1 MQKDSIIKLA
11 VVGTAACAAV
21 FALTNFEQ
29 PAHAS
34 LFATSADFTQYV
46 AKYGKNYGTVEE
58 FNFRQAQFVA
68 KKAAFAEHNGNNG
81 NTYVVG
87 VNKFSDWTSAE
98 YKSILGYKP
107 QAAANKNYE
116 ILDTTAT
123 PASVD
128 WRTAGAVNAPK
139 DQGQCGSCWAFST
152 VASLEGAHFVK
163 TGKLVSL
170 SEQQLVDCSK
180 ENDGC
185 DGGSMDLAFE
195 YTKKNLLETEAHYP
209 YTGQDGRC
217 HTDGTG
223 KVGSTG
229 YTDVAP
235 NNNAQLKAAV
245 AKGVVSI
252 AIEADQYAF
261 QAYQGGVLNSKACG
275 TQLDH
280 GVTIVGYGKSGKQ
293 DYWIVRNSWGAGWGE
308 SGYIRIADVKGAGIC
323 GINMAAVYTSSN

>member
-34 LFATSADFTQYV
+34 LFAADAEFTQYV
-46 AKYGKNYGTVEE
+46 AKWGKNYGTVEE
-58 FNFRQAQFVA
+58 FNFRQAQFVT
-68 KKAAFAEHNGNNG
+68 KKAALAEHNAQNG
-81 NTYVVG
+81 NTYTVG
-87 VNKFSDWTSAE
+87 VNKFSDWTAAE

-116 ILDTTAT
+116 ILDTTTA
-123 PASVD
+123 PASID
-128 WRTAGAVNAPK
+128 WRKNGAVNGVK

-163 TGKLVSL
+163 TGKLVDL
-170 SEQQLVDCSK
+170 SEQQLVDCST

-185 DGGSMDLAFE
+185 DGGSMDTAFD
-195 YTKKNLLETEAHYP
+195 YTSKTPLTTEAKYPYKAQDGNCKKNLK
-209 YTGQDGRC
+209 GI
-217 HTDGTG
+217 
-223 KVGSTG
+223 VGSTG
-229 YTDVAP
+229 HTDVAP

-245 AKGVVSI
+245 AKQPVSI
-252 AIEADQYAF
+252 AIEADQNAF
-261 QAYQGGVLNSKACG
+261 QGYNGGVLNSKACG

-280 GVTIVGYGKSGKQ
+280 GVTIVGYGTEGSQ
-293 DYWIVRNSWGAGWGE
+293 PYWIVRNSWGASWGE
-308 SGYIRIADVKGAGIC
+308 SGYIRIADVAGAGIC
-323 GINMAAVYTSSN
+323 GINMAAVYTSSD